1 MYFNISGATDV
12 ALLSPGDNFSNV
24 KTIHIAN
31 THSSDEVLVDLYIS
45 TISKG
50 GVGATTYYLMKSHKL
65 EKGGYINLK
74 SDILSFRNTSSN
86 GYGLFISLNNTTSTV
101 DVLIKQ

>member
-1 MYFNISGATDV
+1 MYFNISGSTDV
-12 ALLSPGDNFSNV
+12 ALLSPGDNISDV

-31 THSSDEVLVDLYIS
+31 THSTDEVLVDLYIS
-45 TISKG
+45 TISKTAS
-50 GVGATTYYLMKSHKL
+50 ATTYYLMKSYKL
-65 EKGGYINLK
+65 EKGSYINLE
-74 SDILSFRNTSSN
+74 SDVLSFRNTTSD

>member
-12 ALLSPGDNFSNV
+12 ALLSPGDNFSDA
-24 KTIHIAN
+24 KTIHITN
-31 THSSDEVLVDLYIS
+31 THSTDEVLVDLYIS
-45 TISKG
+45 TISKTAK
-50 GVGATTYYLMKSHKL
+50 ATTYYLMKGYKL
-65 EKGGYINLK
+65 EKGGYINLE
-74 SDILSFRNTSSN
+74 SDVLSFRNTSSD

>member
-12 ALLSPGDNFSNV
+12 ALLSPGDNFSDV

-45 TISKG
+45 TISRSS
-50 GVGATTYYLMKSHKL
+50 AASTYYLMKYHKL
-65 EKGGYINLK
+65 EKGGYINLE
-74 SDILSFRNTSSN
+74 SDILSFRNTSST
-86 GYGLFISLNNTTSTV
+86 GLGLFISLNNADSTV
-101 DVLIKQ
+101 DVSIKQ

>member
-12 ALLSPGDNFSNV
+12 ALLSPGDNISGV

-31 THSSDEVLVDLYIS
+31 THSSDEVEVDLYIS
-45 TISKG
+45 TISRSSE
-50 GVGATTYYLMKSHKL
+50 ATTYYLMKCHKL
-65 EKGGYINLK
+65 EKGGYVNLE
-74 SDILSFRNTSSN
+74 SDILSFRNNSSI

>member
-1 MYFNISGATDV
+1 MYLNISGATDV

-24 KTIHIAN
+24 KTIHITN
-31 THSSDEVLVDLYIS
+31 THSTDEVEVDLYIS
-45 TISKG
+45 TISRSS
-50 GVGATTYYLMKSHKL
+50 VATTYYLMKCHKL
-65 EKGGYINLK
+65 EKGDYINLE
-74 SDILSFRNTSSN
+74 SDVLSFRNTSSD